1 MSKYN
6 YLILVF
12 IFLVY
17 STNNTFAATSFSKN
31 LPKTKS
37 ASKTSSK
44 DKKSSVKDDAEDA
57 EKADDIEKD
66 NPGKNYKLV
75 AIYLIGNK
83 SRVLLKDSSQPDLPA
98 KEYQA
103 GDFLDDAQTIT
114 ISKINFNPTA
124 RIELT
129 DSSGI
134 SYLLKPQ
141 STEESKKTGSST
153 GSLPTYFSA
162 GKNKTT
168 KRAPSTSSPPSPV
181 VPPPPSSA
189 QPNPAQHEAKKDES
203 PKQESSPAKVDASS
217 GQALKTTDSA
227 APPPAD
233 TAMQQAPPPAMT
245 DPDRPANPFE

>member
-1 MSKYN
+1 MSSCKYLLLALT
-6 YLILVF
+6 LI
-12 IFLVY
+12 IF
-17 STNNTFAATSFSKN
+17 STNNSFCATSFSKN

-37 ASKTSSK
+37 VSKTSLK
-44 DKKSSVKDDAEDA
+44 NSVAEDA
-57 EKADDIEKD
+57 DKADDIEKD

-83 SRVLLKDSSQPDLPA
+83 ARVLLKDSGQPDVPA
-98 KEYQA
+98 KEYQM
-103 GDFLDDAQTIT
+103 GDFLDEAQTIT

-141 STEESKKTGSST
+141 STEDSKKSGSSP

-168 KRAPSTSSPPSPV
+168 KRTPSSSNNYTPPSPV
-181 VPPPPSSA
+181 VPPPQASS
-189 QPNPAQHEAKKDES
+189 QSTPAQQEAKKDES
-203 PKQESSPAKVDASS
+203 PKQDSSPAKVDASS
-217 GQALKTTDSA
+217 GQALKTIQDSA
-227 APPPAD
+227 TPPPD
-233 TAMQQAPPPAMT
+233 IMQQAPPPVMS